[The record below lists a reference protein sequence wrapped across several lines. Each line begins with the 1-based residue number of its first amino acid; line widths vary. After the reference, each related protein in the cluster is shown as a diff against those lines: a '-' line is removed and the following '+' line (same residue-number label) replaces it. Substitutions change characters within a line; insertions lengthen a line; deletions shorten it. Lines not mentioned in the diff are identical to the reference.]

1 MQYKKNQPDKNW
13 DKNNIYR
20 LRKHLGMTQTEMAE
34 KMGTRQQTI
43 SEWELGI
50 YKPRGMSVT
59 LLNMVAERSNFKY
72 RSTNPDNE

>member
-1 MQYKKNQPDKNW
+1 MKKKIKNW
-13 DKNNIYR
+13 DKMNIYR
-20 LRKHLGMTQTEMAE
+20 LRKHMDMTQSKMAE
-34 KMGTRQQTI
+34 TLGTRQQTI

-72 RSTNPDNE
+72 KTTEK